1 MSSSGFDQLVHPPVT
16 LRAQLIKVILGALAP
31 VIVFSA
37 ALIILF
43 ARQEQATLTRGLQET
58 TRALGTAVEK
68 EFESSITSLQGLASS
83 EALDTGQVSDFRR
96 IAWRVLRAQENW
108 AAVALFDWRGTKIFD
123 NSPTAIE
130 LAAIDRESLAR
141 LERQPRPWVGN
152 FSGAVEG
159 VVQVYVPV
167 TRENKLI
174 YILSAA
180 IERRAL
186 AAILLRQKI
195 PAQWIGMIV
204 DGRKIVVAR
213 TLAPERTVGKPAGP
227 FLRQADTLGAEQVV
241 RGDTSEGTDSYAAIS
256 TLAQYGWSVA
266 LLVPAKEVSGP
277 LWRSLASVIGAALV
291 SCLAGIWLA
300 SWFARSLAEPIR
312 ALSTSANALGASL
325 PVVSP
330 PLPIVELNSVAQDM
344 QRAAEL
350 LRQQSDARDRV
361 EADLR
366 EREGLL
372 ERQANLLRQS
382 EEALRRQ
389 AEELE
394 QQLLASGRLVAVGE
408 LTASMAHEFNN
419 PLGIILG
426 FAQGLLAEMDAA
438 DPNYHHVEIIAEEA
452 QRCEKLVQELLEF
465 GRPRSAEFAQVDL
478 QSIIDKTVDLVSNRA
493 AKSNVSTTVNVAT
506 DVPAICADM
515 QQLQQVLLNLSL
527 NAIDAM
533 ARGGS
538 LTISAIKESA
548 GMVLLTVADS
558 GAGIDADMLRRI
570 FQPFVTANKR
580 RGLGLGLPICH
591 RIVKAHGG
599 VIEVESEP
607 GKGTTFRIHL
617 PINGKAAESAM
628 LDA

>member
-1 MSSSGFDQLVHPPVT
+1 
-16 LRAQLIKVILGALAP
+16 
-31 VIVFSA
+31 
-37 ALIILF
+37 
-43 ARQEQATLTRGLQET
+43 
-58 TRALGTAVEK
+58 
-68 EFESSITSLQGLASS
+68 
-83 EALDTGQVSDFRR
+83 
-96 IAWRVLRAQENW
+96 
-108 AAVALFDWRGTKIFD
+108 
-123 NSPTAIE
+123 
-130 LAAIDRESLAR
+130 
-141 LERQPRPWVGN
+141 
-152 FSGAVEG
+152 
-159 VVQVYVPV
+159 
-167 TRENKLI
+167 
-174 YILSAA
+174 
-180 IERRAL
+180 
-186 AAILLRQKI
+186 
-195 PAQWIGMIV
+195 
-204 DGRKIVVAR
+204 
-213 TLAPERTVGKPAGP
+213 
-227 FLRQADTLGAEQVV
+227 
-241 RGDTSEGTDSYAAIS
+241 
-256 TLAQYGWSVA
+256 
-266 LLVPAKEVSGP
+266 
-277 LWRSLASVIGAALV
+277 
-291 SCLAGIWLA
+291 
-300 SWFARSLAEPIR
+300 
-312 ALSTSANALGASL
+312 
-325 PVVSP
+325 
-330 PLPIVELNSVAQDM
+330 M

-493 AKSNVSTTVNVAT
+493 AKSNVSTTVNVAA